1 MKVAGNAILHAPVE
15 TVYAALRDPRVLV
28 RTIPGCERLEQ
39 LGEDAYAMTV
49 TAGVA
54 SVRGTYAGD
63 VRLTDHRAPHGFVL
77 RASGSGAPG
86 TVSADVTVELS
97 PGDNGTTE
105 LSYDADAVVGGMI
118 GGVGQRLLAGVA
130 KRTAGEFF
138 TAVDQV
144 LTGEAVEG
152 DGVPGDG
159 VAAVAPAAVGAPLAG
174 TVEPGAVGATR
185 TGTGEVGAS
194 ARADAGGAGPRVYR
208 APARRA
214 AAAPPGA
221 EFAAGVVLGA
231 AAALV
236 GALVG
241 GYLARRAARPRRTA
255 RRPRSGPRPA
265 RGR

>member
-1 MKVAGNAILHAPVE
+1 MRIAGNATLHAPVE

-39 LGEDAYAMTV
+39 VGEDAYQMTV

-63 VRLTDHRAPHGFVL
+63 VRLTDLRAPHGFVL

-118 GGVGQRLLAGVA
+118 GGVGQRLLTGVA
-130 KRTAGEFF
+130 KRTAGDFF

-144 LTGEAVEG
+144 LTGAVEEAVPA
-152 DGVPGDG
+152 DG
-159 VAAVAPAAVGAPLAG
+159 AAPPRSGEAGAAARA
-174 TVEPGAVGATR
+174 A
-185 TGTGEVGAS
+185 TGE
-194 ARADAGGAGPRVYR
+194 AGPRVYS

-214 AAAPPGA
+214 APPGG

-231 AAALV
+231 AAALL

-241 GYLARRAARPRRTA
+241 GWLARRAREH
-255 RRPRSGPRPA
+255 
-265 RGR
+265 